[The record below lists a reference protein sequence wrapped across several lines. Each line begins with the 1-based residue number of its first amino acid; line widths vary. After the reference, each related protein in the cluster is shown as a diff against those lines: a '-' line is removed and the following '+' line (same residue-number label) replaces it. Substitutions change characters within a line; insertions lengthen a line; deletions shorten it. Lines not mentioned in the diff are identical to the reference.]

1 MHLEQ
6 WPDVLHEKRLMCS
19 KGWKYGKIDG
29 RFVAIFALRVLAHSD
44 EQCLCDPLYLRMLAG
59 LLES

>member
-44 EQCLCDPLYLRMLAG
+44 E
-59 LLES
+59 